1 MGFCLVKPEIHSDN
15 FRSVQLPARA
25 ARVRE
30 GGLLLPA
37 NHLLPV
43 LHYCHRLL
51 DVLLDRP
58 QSGEL
63 TCITL
68 GLVNAFSGFSAI
80 SCSEDNVLLPAL
92 ANPRM

>member
-63 TCITL
+63 TYITL

-80 SCSEDNVLLPAL
+80 SCSEDNVLLPVL